1 MSGATKIVV
10 ATVAFGMG
18 IDKADVRVVIHMTL
32 PKSIEAYYQETGRAG
47 RDGLPSEAL
56 LYYSKDDSGKFKFL
70 QVREPCQASRM
81 CKCHFLL
88 RTRALVKK

>member
-56 LYYSKDDSGKFKFL
+56 LYYSRDDSGKFKFL
-70 QVREPCQASRM
+70 QVQSRT
-81 CKCHFLL
+81 KSLVSYAQTSLL
-88 RTRALVKK
+88 F

>member
-70 QVREPCQASRM
+70 QVLSHAKRLACVNVTS
-81 CKCHFLL
+81 C
-88 RTRALVKK
+88 